1 MSSKFDTAELNDIR
15 RLLGEEI
22 PKRPEKFEDS
32 APAPR
37 PETNRAGGRTFNLDD
52 ILAEVSGVVDE
63 ANAEHR
69 KIDNPEAR
77 GTRKPGPSAQPQ
89 AERPVQETQTE
100 RSVQSQ
106 AERPAPKRAPE
117 QASAPAK
124 MQQQEIRLPRRDTQ
138 QEQQAVQSQT
148 LYEDDDDYEEARIQ
162 IQEPKKAMHEA
173 NRRAKNL
180 GRRAIPVLILGLV
193 ALYFTMA
200 EGLNLPI
207 PEIISYAKNPRM
219 FVLTQI
225 ALQVVSM
232 LIAIDVVGA
241 GFYALVTFKADRASL
256 VTIANMAAILHCM
269 CFIIAGWGGVLPYS
283 SICIL
288 LLFAAMREDK
298 NRSAGRARAYKTVTL
313 HETPM
318 GVYYHHDGVDHAR
331 RTVKIRMHSVREFL
345 KELECP
351 DAMERFARI
360 YAPIMLAA
368 SIVLA
373 VVAAVA
379 QKNIQNF
386 FWALSAMLTI
396 SCPLPILCAFGRAYY
411 NVSRRLISE
420 GAAIASGQA
429 AFRVRKSCRA
439 VIQDSD
445 LFPSGTVTITEVRA
459 HNGYT
464 PEKLLSYAVAMT
476 DGYDMEIS
484 KLLAEAL
491 REQYGRPARASE
503 IKVYDVGGL
512 SGKIGGDL
520 VEIGNAAYMARLG
533 RPIHAPK
540 QGHDVQTGIYVSINS
555 QPAGVIELTYH
566 SNAQTFSALQALLR
580 LKVTPELAT
589 RDFNISP
596 EMVQKMFEIRRG
608 KIGEVAVDRIA
619 SVTSSAYIM
628 GDRVC
633 AILSRDGAVPFAQVH
648 QSADKLSGAMR
659 SNLILGAVGGICGL
673 LLMFYL
679 AFVGHP
685 EAVTPKNVLLY
696 LMLWYIPSFFV
707 TFNTRKGL

>member
-1 MSSKFDTAELNDIR
+1 MGNKFDTAELNDIR

-22 PKRPEKFEDS
+22 PKEPEKI
-32 APAPR
+32 AKPAPQT
-37 PETNRAGGRTFNLDD
+37 ENSSSGGRSFNLDD

-63 ANAEHR
+63 AHAEYEAKR
-69 KIDNPEAR
+69 PENQTTA
-77 GTRKPGPSAQPQ
+77 RKPQTSARVAAQAQPSAQTP
-89 AERPVQETQTE
+89 
-100 RSVQSQ
+100 
-106 AERPAPKRAPE
+106 PASESFEMPAA
-117 QASAPAK
+117 ASDKQGAQGLK
-124 MQQQEIRLPRRDTQ
+124 QQEIRLPRRETK
-138 QEQQAVQSQT
+138 QERPAMPV
-148 LYEDDDDYEEARIQ
+148 YADDEEDDDDDDEIIAIQ
-162 IQEPKKAMHEA
+162 DPKKAMHEA

-180 GRRAIPVLILGLV
+180 GRRAIPVLILGLA
-193 ALYFTMA
+193 ALYLTMA
-200 EGLNLPI
+200 EGLGLPM

-225 ALQVVSM
+225 GLQVLSM
-232 LIAIDVVGA
+232 LIAIDIIGA
-241 GFYALVTFKADRASL
+241 GFYALITLKADRASL
-256 VTIANMAAILHCM
+256 VAIANMAAVLHCM

-288 LLFAAMREDK
+288 LLYAAMREDK
-298 NRSAGRARAYKTVTL
+298 NRSAGRARAYKTATL

-318 GVYYHHDGVDHAR
+318 GVYYHHDGIDHAR
-331 RTVKIRMHSVREFL
+331 RTVKSRMHGVREFL
-345 KELECP
+345 QELERP
-351 DAMERFARI
+351 DSMERFARI
-360 YAPIMLAA
+360 YAPIMLVA

-379 QKNIQNF
+379 QKNIQSF

-396 SCPLPILCAFGRAYY
+396 ACPLPILCAFGRAYY

-445 LFPSGTVTITEVRA
+445 LFPSGTVSITEVRA

-476 DGYDMEIS
+476 DGYDMEIG

-491 REQYGRPARASE
+491 REQYGRPARASD

-533 RPIHAPK
+533 RPIQAPK
-540 QGHDVQTGIYVSINS
+540 QGHEVNTGIYVSINS

-566 SNAQTFSALQALLR
+566 SNPQTFNALQALLR
-580 LKVTPELAT
+580 LKVAPELAT

-596 EMVQKMFEIRRG
+596 EMVQKMFETRRG
-608 KIGEVAVDRIA
+608 KIGEVAADRIA

-659 SNLILGAVGGICGL
+659 SNLILGAVGGVCGL

-696 LMLWYIPSFFV
+696 LIFWYIPSFFV

>member
-1 MSSKFDTAELNDIR
+1 MSNKFDTAELNDIR

-22 PKRPEKFEDS
+22 QKRPEKVEFADAAS
-32 APAPR
+32 RPAPR
-37 PETNRAGGRTFNLDD
+37 TEGNQSGGRTFNLDD

-63 ANAEHR
+63 VHAESETKR
-69 KIDNPEAR
+69 PNKLENLQKSEGVQR
-77 GTRKPGPSAQPQ
+77 TESVVQPQ
-89 AERPVQETQTE
+89 T
-100 RSVQSQ
+100 
-106 AERPAPKRAPE
+106 APRRTTKQPN
-117 QASAPAK
+117 
-124 MQQQEIRLPRRDTQ
+124 MQQQEIHLPRRETR
-138 QEQQAVQSQT
+138 QEAAQAEEQPHQM
-148 LYEDDDDYEEARIQ
+148 YEADDDYDDDEDVQ
-162 IQEPKKAMHEA
+162 IQNPQKAMHEA

-180 GRRAIPVLILGLV
+180 GRRAIPVLILGLA

-200 EGLNLPI
+200 EGLGLPI

-225 ALQVVSM
+225 ALQVISM

-241 GFYALVTFKADRASL
+241 GFYALVTLKADRNSL
-256 VTIANMAAILHCM
+256 VTIANMAAVLHCM

-288 LLFAAMREDK
+288 LLFAAMREEK

-331 RTVKIRMHSVREFL
+331 RTVKIRMRGVREFL
-345 KELECP
+345 QELERP

-360 YAPIMLAA
+360 YAPIMLVA

-373 VVAAVA
+373 VTAAA

-396 SCPLPILCAFGRAYY
+396 ACPLPILCAFGRAYY

-429 AFRVRKSCRA
+429 AFRIRKSCRA

-445 LFPSGTVTITEVRA
+445 LFPNGTVSITEVRA

-491 REQYGRPARASE
+491 REQYGRPARASD

-512 SGKIGGDL
+512 SGKIGGDR

-533 RPIHAPK
+533 RPIQAPK
-540 QGHDVQTGIYVSINS
+540 QGHDVETGIYISINS

-580 LKVTPELAT
+580 LKVMPELAT

-596 EMVQKMFEIRRG
+596 EMIQKMFETRRG
-608 KIGEVAVDRIA
+608 KIGEVAADRIA

-659 SNLILGAVGGICGL
+659 SNLILGAVGGVCGL

-685 EAVTPKNVLLY
+685 EAVTPKNVLFY

-707 TFNTRKGL
+707 TFSTRKGL

>member
-1 MSSKFDTAELNDIR
+1 MGNKFDTAELNDIR
-15 RLLGEEI
+15 RLLGEEV
-22 PKRPEKFEDS
+22 PKRSEKIEVS
-32 APAPR
+32 NPAPR
-37 PETNRAGGRTFNLDD
+37 TESNGAGGRTFNLDD

-63 ANAEHR
+63 AHAEQEAKR
-69 KIDNPEAR
+69 PEHQ
-77 GTRKPGPSAQPQ
+77 GSVRKPQPQ
-89 AERPVQETQTE
+89 AQPAAPAQPFVQAQP
-100 RSVQSQ
+100 
-106 AERPAPKRAPE
+106 ERPAARP
-117 QASAPAK
+117 ASEPQQSTPK
-124 MQQQEIRLPRRDTQ
+124 MQQQEIRLPRREAQ
-138 QEQQAVQSQT
+138 QERQAAMPVYQDDEDED
-148 LYEDDDDYEEARIQ
+148 YDDDVRVSIQ
-162 IQEPKKAMHEA
+162 DPKKAMHEA
-173 NRRAKNL
+173 NKHAKNL
-180 GRRAIPVLILGLV
+180 GRRAIPVLILGLI

-200 EGLNLPI
+200 EGLGLPM

-225 ALQVVSM
+225 GLQVISM

-241 GFYALVTFKADRASL
+241 GFYALITLKADRASL
-256 VTIANMAAILHCM
+256 VTIANMAAVLHCM

-288 LLFAAMREDK
+288 LLFAAMREEK
-298 NRSAGRARAYKTVTL
+298 NRSAGRARAYKTATL

-318 GVYYHHDGVDHAR
+318 GVYYHHDGIDHAR
-331 RTVKIRMHSVREFL
+331 RTVKSRMHGVREFL
-345 KELECP
+345 QELERP

-360 YAPIMLAA
+360 YAPIMLVA

-396 SCPLPILCAFGRAYY
+396 ACPLPILCAFGRAYY

-445 LFPSGTVTITEVRA
+445 LFPSGTVSITEVRA

-491 REQYGRPARASE
+491 REQYGRPARASD

-533 RPIHAPK
+533 RPIQAPK

-580 LKVTPELAT
+580 LKITPELAT

-596 EMVQKMFEIRRG
+596 EMVQKMFETRRG
-608 KIGEVAVDRIA
+608 KIGEVAADRIA
-619 SVTSSAYIM
+619 SVTSSAYTM

-659 SNLILGAVGGICGL
+659 SNLILGAVGGVCGL

-696 LMLWYIPSFFV
+696 LLLWYIPSFFV